1 MFVYK
6 LLFLMRLLLSAR
18 LWRTDHSCLVVGLY
32 FFPFH
37 TKSSCKTAFLK
48 PVKSKLSPHLSSR
61 HEDRLRSY

>member
-1 MFVYK
+1 MFLYK
-6 LLFLMRLLLSAR
+6 LLSLMRLLLSAEHGEYR
-18 LWRTDHSCLVVGLY
+18 PLLLVIVLY

-48 PVKSKLSPHLSSR
+48 PVKSKLSPHFSSR